1 VAIRRGADR
10 DRAGT
15 DYISTLDERYPR
27 AKVRA
32 IENRGPAVT
41 VSERATVGSVRSAHV
56 AHFLPPDWSRVA
68 RVATP
73 ALERVAKD
81 AERPQLLVLVPDTLA
96 TLGLARAIAVLPAA
110 AGLRVVAA
118 TSPARAKR
126 LLATGTAQ
134 VVIGSCAALA
144 PALIASVLKLDGVAT
159 VVFAAA
165 DEMDVDDADL
175 ATVMA
180 EVPRTAARLLT
191 ALAPTPGVEAL
202 LERYLHKARRVT
214 EDAPPGDEA
223 ATVPVVKYLAV
234 RGAPLEALP
243 TVLDEMDAPSA
254 TIVAGDAQA
263 VADARALL
271 AALGYRDET
280 LATVT
285 TDTVAPNTS
294 LVVLLGVPAA
304 AVWAAVVAAQ
314 PSTVA
319 AIISSRELPALR
331 ALAGATEPQPFAG
344 KTAIL
349 RARAADARV
358 RAELRETLAEGV
370 PTREVLALE
379 PLLGEHDGLEI
390 AAAALRLL
398 ERTRAAQ
405 AELVR
410 TAEVRVRTVMQEAQ
424 RSREEASA
432 GDRPPRPRS
441 DRPRPFSPRGEK
453 PKGFGPRGDK
463 PRGPRRD
470 DDRGP
475 RGPRGP
481 R

>member
-1 VAIRRGADR
+1 M
-10 DRAGT
+10 
-15 DYISTLDERYPR
+15 
-27 AKVRA
+27 
-32 IENRGPAVT
+32 T
-41 VSERATVGSVRSAHV
+41 VSERATAGSVRSAHV

-68 RVATP
+68 RATAP
-73 ALERVAKD
+73 AFERVAKD
-81 AERPQLLVLVPDTLA
+81 ADRPQLLVIVPDALA
-96 TLGLARAIAVLPAA
+96 TLGFARAVATLPAA

-126 LLATGTAQ
+126 LLATGPTQ
-134 VVIGSCAALA
+134 VVVGSCGALA

-159 VVFAAA
+159 VLFAAA
-165 DEMDVDDADL
+165 DELDADDADL
-175 ATVMA
+175 AAVMA
-180 EVPRTAARLLT
+180 EVPRTAARVLT

-202 LERYLHKARRVT
+202 LERYLHRARRVT
-214 EDAPPGDEA
+214 EDAAPDADA

-234 RGAPLEALP
+234 RGTPLEALP

-254 TIVAGDAQA
+254 TIVAADPRA
-263 VADARALL
+263 VTETRTLL

-304 AVWAAVVAAQ
+304 PVWAAVVAAQ

-331 ALAGATEPQPFAG
+331 QLAGATEPQPFAG
-344 KTAIL
+344 KTAVL

-370 PTREVLALE
+370 PTREVLVLE

-424 RSREEASA
+424 RSREAEGA
-432 GDRPPRPRS
+432 GDRPP
-441 DRPRPFSPRGEK
+441 RPRPFSPRGEK

>member
-1 VAIRRGADR
+1 M
-10 DRAGT
+10 
-15 DYISTLDERYPR
+15 
-27 AKVRA
+27 
-32 IENRGPAVT
+32 T
-41 VSERATVGSVRSAHV
+41 VSERATAGSVRSAHV

-81 AERPQLLVLVPDTLA
+81 ADRPQLLVLVPDTLA
-96 TLGLARAIAVLPAA
+96 TLGVARALAALPAA

-134 VVIGSCAALA
+134 VVIGTSGALT

-159 VVFAAA
+159 VLFAAA
-165 DEMDVDDADL
+165 DELDADDADL
-175 ATVMA
+175 AAVMA
-180 EVPRTAARLLT
+180 EVPRTAARVLT

-214 EDAPPGDEA
+214 EDAAPAADA
-223 ATVPVVKYLAV
+223 ATVPVLKYLSV
-234 RGAPLEALP
+234 RGAPMDALP

-254 TIVAGDAQA
+254 TIV
-263 VADARALL
+263 VADPATAPEAQALL

-280 LATVT
+280 LAHVT
-285 TDTVAPNTS
+285 ADTIAPNTS
-294 LVVLLGVPAA
+294 LVVLLGVPTAS
-304 AVWAAVVAAQ
+304 VWAAVVAAQ

-319 AIISSRELPALR
+319 AIISPRELAALKQ
-331 ALAGATEPQPFAG
+331 LSGTTEPQPFAA
-344 KTAIL
+344 KTAVL

-358 RAELRETLAEGV
+358 RAELREALAEGV

-398 ERTRAAQ
+398 ERTRTAQ

-424 RSREEASA
+424 RARDEEKAG
-432 GDRPPRPRS
+432 GDRPRSFPPRGDKPRGDKPRS
-441 DRPRPFSPRGEK
+441 FSPRGDK
-453 PKGFGPRGDK
+453 PRSFSPRGDKRPDSRGDSRPDSRGDK

-470 DDRGP
+470 DGRGP
-475 RGPRGP
+475 RGPR
-481 R
+481 